1 MSMMEGAPAV
11 GSAQGA
17 DDVVDG
23 PRFSRRVTLLTML
36 SVLLVMLLAS
46 LDQTI
51 VGTAMPRIVAD
62 LHGFDKYTWVT
73 TAYLLTSTVMIPI
86 YGKLSD
92 MYGRKPILIFA
103 LSVFLIGSL
112 LCGTSQTMDQLIIFR
127 AFQGIGAGGLMSTAI
142 AIVGDLFSP
151 RERAKWQGV
160 IGGVFGVAFILGP
173 TIGGWITDNSSWRWV
188 FYVNLPLGIVAL
200 FVLGFLMPTLRQ
212 PSGKARID
220 YIGATLL
227 IVGTVPL
234 LLGFSWAGTTYDW
247 VSPQV
252 IGMLITAAAGWIAF
266 ILYELRLERSGGQ
279 PIIEPTLFKNNTF
292 AVSTMVTVITG
303 IALFGSIFYIPLFV
317 QGVIGS
323 SATSS
328 GVIVTPLMLTAIV
341 MSVLSGQIVARTGRY
356 KILAITGACISL
368 IGGLLLLRLDVNST
382 NNDVVLAMIVLGLG
396 MGTSMSLYNLLVQ
409 NALPNK
415 IGQATGGLIF
425 FRQIGSTVGLAAMG
439 AVMNS
444 IYPDA
449 FKNALPASVKAV
461 IPASALQ
468 QFNNPQILLSPDA
481 QATLRQT
488 FGAFGPQGLALLN
501 SLLDAVKTAVAQG
514 VHGIFLLSVG
524 LTFVSII
531 TLFFLKEIPLKGG
544 RRKPVSTVEAVEESL
559 AEESGLAVAD

>member
-1 MSMMEGAPAV
+1 MSMMEGAPAA
-11 GSAQGA
+11 GAAQSAGEI
-17 DDVVDG
+17 VDG

-51 VGTAMPRIVAD
+51 VGTALPRVIAD

-92 MYGRKPILIFA
+92 MFGRKPILVFA

-112 LCGTSQTMDQLIIFR
+112 LCGTSQTMEQLILFR

-142 AIVGDLFSP
+142 AIIGDLFAP

-160 IGGVFGVAFILGP
+160 FGGVFGAAFILGP
-173 TIGGWITDNSSWRWV
+173 IIGGWITDNSSWRWV

-200 FVLGFLMPTLRQ
+200 LVLIFLMPTLRH

-220 YIGATLL
+220 YVGAALL

-234 LLGFSWAGTTYDW
+234 LLGFSWAGSQYDW
-247 VSPQV
+247 TSVQV
-252 IGMLITAAAGWIAF
+252 ISMLITAVVGWIAF

-279 PIIEPTLFKNNTF
+279 TIIEPTLFKNNTF
-292 AVSTMVTVITG
+292 AVSTMVTVISG
-303 IALFGSIFYIPLFV
+303 VALFGSIFYIPLFV
-317 QGVIGS
+317 QGVIGT
-323 SATSS
+323 SATNS
-328 GVIVTPLMLTAIV
+328 GVIMTPMMLTAIV
-341 MSVLSGQIVARTGRY
+341 TSVLSGQIVARTGRY
-356 KILAITGACISL
+356 KILAIACACISL
-368 IGGLLLLRLDVNST
+368 IGGLLLLRLCINST

-396 MGTSMSLYNLLVQ
+396 MGTGMSLFNLLVQ

-415 IGQATGGLIF
+415 IGQATAALTF
-425 FRQIGSTVGLAAMG
+425 FRQIGGTVGLAAMG

-449 FKNALPASVKAV
+449 FKNALPNSV
-461 IPASALQ
+461 
-468 QFNNPQILLSPDA
+468 
-481 QATLRQT
+481 
-488 FGAFGPQGLALLN
+488 
-501 SLLDAVKTAVAQG
+501 
-514 VHGIFLLSVG
+514 
-524 LTFVSII
+524 
-531 TLFFLKEIPLKGG
+531 
-544 RRKPVSTVEAVEESL
+544 
-559 AEESGLAVAD
+559 

>member
-1 MSMMEGAPAV
+1 MSMMEGAPAAAA
-11 GSAQGA
+11 AQ
-17 DDVVDG
+17 DVVDG

-62 LHGFDKYTWVT
+62 LRGFDKYTWVT

-92 MYGRKPILIFA
+92 IYGRKPILVFA

-112 LCGTSQTMDQLIIFR
+112 LCGTSQTMDQLILFR

-142 AIVGDLFSP
+142 AIVGDLFTP

-160 IGGVFGVAFILGP
+160 IGGVFGIAFIIGP
-173 TIGGWITDNSSWRWV
+173 TVGGWITDNSSWRWV
-188 FYVNLPLGIVAL
+188 FYVNLPLGITAL
-200 FVLGFLMPTLRQ
+200 LVLIFLMPTLRQ
-212 PSGKARID
+212 PSGNARID
-220 YIGATLL
+220 FIGAALL
-227 IVGTVPL
+227 ITGTVPL

-247 VSPQV
+247 ASPQV
-252 IGMLITAAAGWIAF
+252 IGMLVVAAAGWIAF
-266 ILYELRLERSGGQ
+266 ILYEVRLGRSGGQ

-292 AVSTMVTVITG
+292 AVSTIVTMISSV
-303 IALFGSIFYIPLFV
+303 ALFGSIFYIPLFV
-317 QGVIGS
+317 QGVIGT

-328 GVIVTPLMLTAIV
+328 GVIVTPLMITAII

-368 IGGLLLLRLDVNST
+368 IGGLLLVRLDVHST

-396 MGTSMSLYNLLVQ
+396 MGTGMSLYNLLVQ

-425 FRQIGSTVGLAAMG
+425 FRQIGATVGLAAMG

-444 IYPDA
+444 IYPSA
-449 FKNALPASVKAV
+449 FANALPASVKAV
-461 IPASALQ
+461 IPAAALK
-468 QFNNPQILLSPDA
+468 QFNNPQVLLSPDA
-481 QATLRQT
+481 QAKLRET

-501 SLLDAVKTAVAQG
+501 ELLGAVKTAVAQG

-524 LTFVSII
+524 LTIVSII
-531 TLFFLKEIPLKGG
+531 ALFFLKEIPLRGGG
-544 RRKPVSTVEAVEESL
+544 RRRQAPVVEAAEEAL
-559 AEESGLAVAD
+559 AEESGLPVAD

>member
-1 MSMMEGAPAV
+1 MMEGAPATGVAQDV
-11 GSAQGA
+11 G
-17 DDVVDG
+17 DIVDG
-23 PRFSRRVTLLTML
+23 PRFSRQVTLLTML

-92 MYGRKPILIFA
+92 MFGRKPILVFA

-112 LCGTSQTMDQLIIFR
+112 LCGTSQTMEQLILFR

-142 AIVGDLFSP
+142 AIIGDLFAP

-160 IGGVFGVAFILGP
+160 IGAVFGAAFILGP
-173 TIGGWITDNSSWRWV
+173 IVGGWITDNSSWRWV
-188 FYVNLPLGIVAL
+188 FYVNLPLGIAAL
-200 FVLGFLMPTLRQ
+200 FVLIFLMPTLRQ

-220 YIGATLL
+220 YVGAALL
-227 IVGTVPL
+227 IAGTVPL

-252 IGMLITAAAGWIAF
+252 IGMLVVAVVGWIAF

-279 PIIEPTLFKNNTF
+279 PIIEPTLFKNNAF
-292 AVSTMVTVITG
+292 AVSTMVTMITG
-303 IALFGSIFYIPLFV
+303 VALFGSIFYIPLFV
-317 QGVIGS
+317 QGVIGT
-323 SATSS
+323 SATNS
-328 GVIVTPLMLTAIV
+328 GVILTPLMLTAIV
-341 MSVLSGQIVARTGRY
+341 TSVLSGQIVARTGRY
-356 KILAITGACISL
+356 KILAIVGACISF

-382 NNDVVLAMIVLGLG
+382 NNDVVIAMLVLGLG
-396 MGTSMSLYNLLVQ
+396 MGTGMSLYNLIVQ
-409 NALPNK
+409 NALPTK

-449 FKNALPASVKAV
+449 FKNALPDAVKAV
-461 IPASALQ
+461 IPPAALN
-468 QFNNPQILLSPDA
+468 QFNNPQVLLSPDA
-481 QATLRQT
+481 QSQLRQV

-524 LTFVSII
+524 LTIVSII
-531 TLFFLKEIPLKGG
+531 TLFFLKEIPLRGG
-544 RRKPVSTVEAVEESL
+544 RRRQEPVAEAVEEAL
-559 AEESGLAVAD
+559 AEESGLALAD